1 MSGISHRFTPVFLLA
16 GSLAFSAAVLA
27 SPRSSAQDSQQTQPD
42 NTKKNRDQSSPTADQ
57 QKMNPSDR
65 ATTQKIRKAVM
76 ADKSLSTYAHNV
88 KIVAQDGKV
97 TLRGPV
103 RSDDEKRSV
112 EAKAAAVVGE
122 GNVTSQI
129 EITPSK

>member
-65 ATTQKIRKAVM
+65 AITQKIRKALM

-97 TLRGPV
+97 SLRGPV

>member
-1 MSGISHRFTPVFLLA
+1 MGRASHRFTPVFVLA
-16 GSLAFSAAVLA
+16 GSLVCCAAALA
-27 SPRSSAQDSQQTQPD
+27 SPRSSPQYSQQTQPD

-57 QKMNPSDR
+57 QKMNTSDR
-65 ATTQKIRKAVM
+65 AITQKIRKAVI

-103 RSDDEKRSV
+103 RSDDEKRNV

-129 EITPSK
+129 EIAPSK

>member
-1 MSGISHRFTPVFLLA
+1 MSGISHRFTQVFLLA

-65 ATTQKIRKAVM
+65 AITQKIRKAVM

-88 KIVAQDGKV
+88 KIVAQDSKV

>member
-1 MSGISHRFTPVFLLA
+1 MSGISHRFTQVFLLA

-27 SPRSSAQDSQQTQPD
+27 SPRSSAQDSQQVQPD

-65 ATTQKIRKAVM
+65 AITQKIRKAVM

-129 EITPSK
+129 EIAPSK

>member
-1 MSGISHRFTPVFLLA
+1 MGRVSKRFTPVFLLA
-16 GSLAFSAAVLA
+16 GSLACSGTVFA
-27 SPRSSAQDSQQTQPD
+27 SPHFSPQDSQQTRPD
-42 NTKKNRDQSSPTADQ
+42 NTKKNRDQSSPSADQ
-57 QKMNPSDR
+57 QKMNTSDR
-65 ATTQKIRKAVM
+65 AITKKIRKAVM

-122 GNVTSQI
+122 GSVTSQI
-129 EITPSK
+129 EIAQSK

>member
-1 MSGISHRFTPVFLLA
+1 MGRASHRFTPVFVLA
-16 GSLAFSAAVLA
+16 GSLVCCAAALA
-27 SPRSSAQDSQQTQPD
+27 SPRSSPQDSQQTQPD

-57 QKMNPSDR
+57 QKMNTSDR
-65 ATTQKIRKAVM
+65 AITQKIRKAVI

-103 RSDDEKRSV
+103 RSDDEKRNV

-129 EITPSK
+129 EIAPSK

>member
-57 QKMNPSDR
+57 QKMNTSDR
-65 ATTQKIRKAVM
+65 AITQKIRKAVT

-97 TLRGPV
+97 SLRGPV

>member
-1 MSGISHRFTPVFLLA
+1 MGQVSHRFTPIFLLA
-16 GSLAFSAAVLA
+16 GSLAFCATLLA
-27 SPRSSAQDSQQTQPD
+27 SPRLSSQDSQQTQPD

-57 QKMNPSDR
+57 QKMNSSDR
-65 ATTQKIRKAVM
+65 AITQKIRKAVM

-122 GNVTSQI
+122 GSVTSQI
-129 EITPSK
+129 EIVPSK